1 MSTNTLELHYCEYMI
16 TKLSTY
22 CLFLFG
28 IFSTKLHYSKTKL
41 GIFPSVLLCH
51 EISFGDFLIFI
62 CVHIPIFVT
71 WHHITLHRDLCFLFR
86 ILCRKFVYLKQRKLH
101 YLVRSETYLEPSQTS
116 MMKLFCEKSL
126 RLLASE
132 VNPYTAN
139 IFIIQK
145 LVN

>member
-1 MSTNTLELHYCEYMI
+1 MSTNALEIHYWEEYMI

-51 EISFGDFLIFI
+51 EIPFRDFFIFI

-71 WHHITLHRDLCFLFR
+71 WHHITLHLDFCFLFR
-86 ILCRKFVYLKQRKLH
+86 ILCRKFVYLKTRKLD
-101 YLVRSETYLEPSQTS
+101 YLVVSETYLEPSKTPI
-116 MMKLFCEKSL
+116 MKLFCL
-126 RLLASE
+126 WPLTMFA
-132 VNPYTAN
+132 TG
-139 IFIIQK
+139 F
-145 LVN
+145 